1 MRLKNKI
8 LYLVLIAGSIFLT
21 GCTVG
26 PKYAHQETVA
36 DKAGWSFE
44 NASYSPDTNNP
55 GKWWERFND
64 ETTDKLV
71 EKAIAKNY
79 DIKIAAAQVLQAE
92 ATYKIAG
99 GALLPH
105 ITANSDSQLLR
116 QNSGLPGSALE
127 KTGKVTKT
135 RTYTNVF
142 SVSYV
147 LDLFGSL
154 RHAKQSQYNK
164 LLASKADKNAVIN
177 SLIATVINARINI
190 AALQNRLSIAKANA
204 QSLGNT
210 LNIVEGRY
218 KLGLVGP
225 VDVRLARQNH
235 AAAQSSI
242 PELELSLR
250 LAQNSLDVLIA
261 AQPGKTQ
268 PLKDAISDLPLPQ
281 TIPVGLPATL
291 LQRRPDVVAAELKL
305 KAQNEK
311 IGQSIANMYPSLTFT
326 GSMGWRSNTSDSIFV
341 DEAWLYSAL
350 LSISQ
355 PIFMGGQLKA
365 QVEYDKA
372 LFSQYAAQYAK
383 TVITAMR
390 EVEDQAASED
400 MLRKRLQY
408 AQISFDEAKAAEE
421 LARDRYS
428 RGVEALLTVLEAERR
443 RNSAEDSLAIL
454 KGQIWNARV
463 NLFLALGGDWTG

>member
-1 MRLKNKI
+1 MRLQNKI
-8 LYLVLIAGSIFLT
+8 CIFLAASGIFLG
-21 GCTVG
+21 GCSVG
-26 PKYAHQETVA
+26 PKYTHQETLA

-44 NASYSPDTNNP
+44 NASYSTDTNNP
-55 GKWWERFND
+55 GKWWEKFND
-64 ETTDKLV
+64 KTTDSLV
-71 EKAIAKNY
+71 EKAIARNY

-92 ATYKIAG
+92 ASYKIAG

-105 ITANSDSQLLR
+105 VTANSDSQLSR
-116 QNSGLPGSALE
+116 QNTGPPGSALE
-127 KTGKVTKT
+127 NNGTVTKT

-177 SLIATVINARINI
+177 SLIASVINARVNI
-190 AALQNRLSIAKANA
+190 ATMQNRLSIAKANA
-204 QSLGNT
+204 DSLGKT
-210 LNIVEGRY
+210 LDIVEDRY
-218 KLGLVGP
+218 RQGLVGP
-225 VDVRLARQNH
+225 VDVRLARQNY
-235 AAAQSSI
+235 AAAKSSI
-242 PELELSLR
+242 PDLELSLR
-250 LAQNSLDVLIA
+250 LAQNALDVLVA
-261 AQPGKTQ
+261 EQPGKTQ
-268 PLKDAISDLPLPQ
+268 PLKDTMADLPLPQ

-291 LQRRPDVVAAELKL
+291 LQRRPDVVASELKL

-311 IGQSIANMYPSLTFT
+311 IGQSIANMYPSLNFT
-326 GSMGWRSNTSDSIFV
+326 GSMGWKSNTSEAIFV
-341 DEAWLYSAL
+341 DEAWLYSAMM
-350 LSISQ
+350 SISQ

-372 LFSQYAAQYAK
+372 LFSQYASQYAK

-390 EVEDQAASED
+390 EVEDQAASENL
-400 MLRKRLQY
+400 LRKRLEY

-428 RGVEALLTVLEAERR
+428 RGVETLLTVLESERR
-443 RNSAEDSLAIL
+443 RNTAEDSLASL

-463 NLFLALGGDWTG
+463 NLFLALGGDWTE

>member
-1 MRLKNKI
+1 MQFKNKI
-8 LYLVLIAGSIFLT
+8 YFVLITSGIFLT
-21 GCTVG
+21 GCMVG
-26 PKYAHQETVA
+26 PKYNRQETIA

-44 NASYSPDTNNP
+44 NASYSSDSNNP
-55 GKWWERFND
+55 GRWWERFND
-64 ETTDKLV
+64 DTTNQLV
-71 EKAIAKNY
+71 EKAIARNY
-79 DIKIAAAQVLQAE
+79 DIRIAAAQVLQAE

-105 ITANSDSQLLR
+105 VTANSDSQLLR
-116 QNSGLPGSALE
+116 QNSGPPGSALE
-127 KTGKVTKT
+127 KTGRVTKT

-147 LDLFGSL
+147 LDLFGGL

-177 SLIATVINARINI
+177 SLIASVINARINI
-190 AALQNRLSIAKANA
+190 AAMQNRLAIAKSNA
-204 QSLGNT
+204 ESLGKT
-210 LNIVEGRY
+210 LNIVEDRY

-225 VDVRLARQNH
+225 VDVRLARQNY
-235 AAAQSSI
+235 AAAQSAI
-242 PELELSLR
+242 PDYELSLR
-250 LAQNSLDVLIA
+250 LAQNAIDVLIA
-261 AQPGKTQ
+261 VQPGKTK
-268 PLKDAISDLPLPQ
+268 PISDTIADLPLPQ

-291 LQRRPDVVAAELKL
+291 LQRRPDIVAAEFKL

-326 GSMGWRSNTSDSIFV
+326 GSMGWRSNASDSIFV

-372 LFSQYAAQYAK
+372 LFSQHAAQYAK
-383 TVITAMR
+383 TVVTAMR
-390 EVEDQAASED
+390 EVEDQAASENL
-400 MLRKRLQY
+400 LRKRLQY
-408 AQISFDEAKAAEE
+408 AQISFDEAKAAEI

-428 RGVEALLTVLEAERR
+428 RGVETLLTVLETERR